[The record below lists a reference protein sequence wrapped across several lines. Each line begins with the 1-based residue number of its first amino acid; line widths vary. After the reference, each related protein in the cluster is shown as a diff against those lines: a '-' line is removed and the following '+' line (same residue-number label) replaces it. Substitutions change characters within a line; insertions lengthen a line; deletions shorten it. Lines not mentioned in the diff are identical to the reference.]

1 MATMTSGTSAPQPFF
16 RADHVGSLLR
26 PKALH
31 EARRRHE
38 HGEIG
43 REALRA
49 AEDAAIVEAI
59 RMQEDAGLPVVT
71 DGEFRRV
78 NWWRD
83 FVERMPG
90 VRVNGPDLSGA
101 FHKPGEEAK
110 AYLPKIVETVGAVS
124 HRGALMARDWT
135 FIKSRT
141 RAVPKMT
148 IPAPSRIHFH
158 GGRDAIDRAAYPDLA
173 AFWADIVAFYRAEV
187 ASLEALGCRYI
198 QLDDPVIA
206 YLIDERMR
214 AKLSARGEDPDE
226 TVRTYVR
233 VLNEITAARRPETLI
248 AYHICRGNAGGAFG
262 SAGGYGAIA
271 ELIFPVLKVDSYL
284 LEYDSERA
292 GDFVPLTLM
301 PKGQR
306 VVLGL
311 VTTKHGAL
319 ESKDA
324 LKRRLDEAARHVS
337 LERCAVSPQCGFAS
351 IVEGN
356 PLEHEQQAAKLRL
369 VVELAREVWGRV

>member
-1 MATMTSGTSAPQPFF
+1 MTEKSGIGQPFY

-26 PKALH
+26 PLKLH

-38 HGEIG
+38 YREIT
-43 REALRA
+43 REQLRA
-49 AEDAAIVEAI
+49 VEDEAIVEAI
-59 RMQEDAGLPVVT
+59 GMQEDVGLPVVT

-83 FVERMPG
+83 FIERMPG

-110 AYLPKIVETVGAVS
+110 AYLPKIVETTGAMR
-124 HRGALMARDWT
+124 HNGLLMGRDWN
-135 FIKSRT
+135 FIKSHA
-141 RAVPKMT
+141 RADAKVT

-158 GGRDAIDRAAYPDLA
+158 GGRAAIDRQAYPDLERY
-173 AFWADIVAFYRAEV
+173 WADIVAFYRAEIGG
-187 ASLEALGCRYI
+187 LENLGCRYI
-198 QLDDPVIA
+198 QIDDPVIA
-206 YLIDERMR
+206 YLIDNRMR
-214 AKLSARGEDPDE
+214 DKLKARGEDPDT

-233 VLNEITAARRPETLI
+233 VLNEIIENRRPDTLI

-262 SAGGYGAIA
+262 SAGGYGRIA
-271 ELIFPVLKVDSYL
+271 ELIFPVLRVDSYL

-292 GDFVPLTLM
+292 GDFLPLTLI
-301 PKGQR
+301 PQSVKI
-306 VVLGL
+306 VLGL

-319 ESKDA
+319 EKKDE
-324 LKRRLDEAARHVS
+324 LKRRLDAAARLVP
-337 LERCAVSPQCGFAS
+337 LERCGVSPQCGFAS

-356 PLEHEQQAAKLRL
+356 PLEHAQQAAKLKL
-369 VVELAREVWGRV
+369 VVELAREVWGQA